1 MTRPTDHGL
10 RERLLQANP
19 DEPDVDG
26 LVFGEEAV
34 ARAAGYRKARYFAE
48 TYLTDVT
55 TRSALGPHVLSQHT
69 PFGHYYQ
76 VGSEVV
82 THLSSGAAFGDNIR
96 GHVRQQRG
104 ASVSGWRKK
113 VEMTMTIVGS
123 SIDAAGE
130 GPAFRLYAS
139 DGQ

>member
-1 MTRPTDHGL
+1 MTKLTNHEL
-10 RERLLQANP
+10 CERLLQANP

-26 LVFGEEAV
+26 LVFGEGAI
-34 ARAAGYRKARYFAE
+34 AKAAGYRKARYFSE
-48 TYLTDVT
+48 TYLTDVI

-104 ASVSGWRKK
+104 ASVPGWHKQ
-113 VEMTMTIVGS
+113 VETTIVGS
-123 SIDAAGE
+123 SFDGEGE
-130 GPAFRLYAS
+130 GPAFRLYGS